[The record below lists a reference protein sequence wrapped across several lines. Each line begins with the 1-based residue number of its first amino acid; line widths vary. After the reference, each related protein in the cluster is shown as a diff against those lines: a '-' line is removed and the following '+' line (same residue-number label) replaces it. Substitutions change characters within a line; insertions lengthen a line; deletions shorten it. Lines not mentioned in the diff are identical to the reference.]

1 NGNSRTRVLLVIDD
15 RHAERE
21 LRRALEQAAARG
33 QAPTVLTSDA
43 LLAMRLTRERIDA
56 RLAADGL
63 TREAIDRLD
72 AIALSAIAAVVG
84 PSTNRSYANLLGS
97 GLGPH
102 LEYSL
107 IPTFIRA
114 VRNIGVL
121 DQIASPGAFDRI
133 VVVGSGPLAG
143 AARIVA
149 DARRIPDRKSTRLNS
164 SHQII
169 SYAVFSL

>member
-1 NGNSRTRVLLVIDD
+1 HEPRHGRPTPAHPCSPLRLL
-15 RHAERE
+15 RPPS
-21 LRRALEQAAARG
+21 
-33 QAPTVLTSDA
+33 PTPFPYTTLF
-43 LLAMRLTRERIDA
+43 
-56 RLAADGL
+56 
-63 TREAIDRLD
+63 
-72 AIALSAIAAVVG
+72 
-84 PSTNRSYANLLGS
+84 RS
-97 GLGPH
+97 
-102 LEYSL
+102 